1 VVDEEKPRSDE
12 EQERLNRQMIELL
25 NELRVAL
32 TGVQI
37 LFAFLLT
44 VPFTQRFAK
53 VTELQKYVYFATL
66 LCAAAAVALLIAP
79 GAQHRVL
86 FRRHQKQR
94 LVAVGNTEAIAGLA
108 FLALAMTGVV
118 MLITDLL
125 FKTGMVVVVTAA
137 VGTVFAGLWYVAPL
151 VRRVQRRAERESPD

>member
-1 VVDEEKPRSDE
+1 MPERERFRPQE
-12 EQERLNRQMIELL
+12 EQDRLDRQMLELI

-44 VPFTQRFAK
+44 VPFTQRFST
-53 VTELQKYVYFATL
+53 VTQFQKHLYFVTL

-79 GAQHRVL
+79 SAQHRVL
-86 FRRHQKQR
+86 FGLRQKRR
-94 LVAVGNTEAIAGLA
+94 LLTVGNAEMIAGLG

-125 FKTGMVVVVTAA
+125 FRAATVAVVTGA
-137 VGTVFAGLWYVAPL
+137 VGVTFATLWYIAPL
-151 VRRVQRRAERESPD
+151 ARRIQRAREEAQS